1 MSNTNKLVQFYEYE
15 GDNIANKKFND
26 TSYDGSIIRD
36 TTTNKLYI
44 VDGTKPNELS
54 PMDLEDDDLKQ
65 LIETEAK
72 KVVNNTHFSGL
83 LSVEKGGTGETSLS
97 NVSLDSF
104 KGPLSVEKGG
114 TGVNSLSNLLRIFN
128 TYFTFEIDNT
138 QWKFLTDKNIYTYT
152 YTSDFNLADY
162 QLFVDI
168 NLDGAK
174 ESDYSTLLT
183 DYQKIARVY
192 PDPDSTQSK
201 SIIVVATSKP
211 TNTLSLNVIGIRI
224 S

>member
-1 MSNTNKLVQFYEYE
+1 MLNTDKLVQFYEGE
-15 GDNIANKKFND
+15 NIANKTFGDD
-26 TSYDGSIIRD
+26 TYDGSIIRD

-44 VDGTKPNELS
+44 VDDKETNELS
-54 PMDLEDDDLKQ
+54 PMDLEDKSLKQ
-65 LIETEAK
+65 LILQEAK
-72 KVVNNTHFSGL
+72 KVVNNTNFSGP
-83 LSVEKGGTGETSLS
+83 LSVENGGTGKTSLTD
-97 NVSLDSF
+97 VSLDSF

-128 TYFTFEIDNT
+128 TYFTFEIDNK
-138 QWKFLTDKNIYTYT
+138 QWKFLTDKNIYVYT

-168 NLDGAK
+168 NLAGAK

-192 PDPDSTQSK
+192 PDST